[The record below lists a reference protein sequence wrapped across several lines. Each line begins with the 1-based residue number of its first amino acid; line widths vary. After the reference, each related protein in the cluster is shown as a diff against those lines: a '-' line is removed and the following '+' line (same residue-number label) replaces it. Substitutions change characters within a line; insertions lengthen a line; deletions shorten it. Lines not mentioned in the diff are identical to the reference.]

1 MTGQK
6 PPHDIGGGSQPDSP
20 SHGLQN
26 LSAMGVTGAEWSAE
40 LSKGGAK
47 GVLVTMEDARLA
59 ILGGM
64 GETAAD
70 VQTAFEA
77 GLSDNTKS

>member
-1 MTGQK
+1 
-6 PPHDIGGGSQPDSP
+6 
-20 SHGLQN
+20 
-26 LSAMGVTGAEWSAE
+26 MGVTGAEWSAE